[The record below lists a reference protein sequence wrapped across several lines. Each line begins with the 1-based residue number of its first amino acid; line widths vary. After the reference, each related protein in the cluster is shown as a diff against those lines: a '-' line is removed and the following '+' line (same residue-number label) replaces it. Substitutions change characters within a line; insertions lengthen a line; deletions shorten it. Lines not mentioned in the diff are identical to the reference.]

1 MGIGMSVYHR
11 NSRRDLNIPERM
23 WGIKIPRIPDGR
35 GMEPAPYHDTGAR
48 VRIFPL
54 SSEIAVIL
62 ALSQFR
68 RGGIK

>member
-1 MGIGMSVYHR
+1 MGLACQYIIATVG
-11 NSRRDLNIPERM
+11 DLSIPERM
-23 WGIKIPRIPDGR
+23 WGIKIPRPRWERDGACTVPR
-35 GMEPAPYHDTGAR
+35 YGAR

-54 SSEIAVIL
+54 SSEIAIIL